1 MPVVI
6 DIVISINP
14 DTRVA
19 SVSDGL
25 VAAVSAIVHT
35 RLPIDLE
42 SLLRNLRRF
51 DLGGCLHV

>member
-14 DTRVA
+14 DTRTA
-19 SVSDGL
+19 SVADGL

-42 SLLRNLRRF
+42 SLLRGLRCF